1 LDFEIAEKISGT
13 EVYQTSTE
21 QATDSI
27 SKTVVEISP
36 EELLQS
42 YPDELSRLK
51 FNLNQD
57 QLSFLLKQA
66 GNRVVTFFS
75 NFSNTSAKE
84 RVRVQRYLRSQYQYG
99 LSMQKRS
106 QPPLVNQSQ
115 LSPMAPLVDASAAG
129 PKGVFVFSPN
139 ILEFREHSAEFNY
152 LLLPGSG
159 NAATA
164 LVEDRTDKENRS
176 VNPKEISGFIMS
188 SGHAGKCLY
197 LHPSHQP
204 NSYFRYL
211 GREEKKPRAHVIA
224 FAQKPES
231 GDYLAQYSD
240 NNSSTPIRFF
250 VQGFVWL
257 DPDSYQILRMR
268 TSMLS
273 PETQTA
279 LKETITDISYEKIQF
294 AKRGQEFWLPREIN
308 VSWEFPYTDRL
319 NWIYRNQHLYSDY
332 HLFTVD
338 SDYKINQP
346 EADK

>member
-1 LDFEIAEKISGT
+1 
-13 EVYQTSTE
+13 
-21 QATDSI
+21 
-27 SKTVVEISP
+27 
-36 EELLQS
+36 
-42 YPDELSRLK
+42 
-51 FNLNQD
+51 
-57 QLSFLLKQA
+57 
-66 GNRVVTFFS
+66 
-75 NFSNTSAKE
+75 
-84 RVRVQRYLRSQYQYG
+84 
-99 LSMQKRS
+99 
-106 QPPLVNQSQ
+106 
-115 LSPMAPLVDASAAG
+115 
-129 PKGVFVFSPN
+129 
-139 ILEFREHSAEFNY
+139 
-152 LLLPGSG
+152 
-159 NAATA
+159 
-164 LVEDRTDKENRS
+164 
-176 VNPKEISGFIMS
+176 MS

-240 NNSSTPIRFF
+240 NNSSTPIRFL